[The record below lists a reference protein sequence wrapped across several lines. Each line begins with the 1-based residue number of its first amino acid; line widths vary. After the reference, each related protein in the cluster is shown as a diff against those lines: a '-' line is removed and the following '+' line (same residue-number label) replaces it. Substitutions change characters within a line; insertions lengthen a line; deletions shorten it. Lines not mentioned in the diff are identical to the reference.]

1 MGDCARCGAPTPGVT
16 LCATCILAL
25 RIELQDVAGIIPD
38 CHRGTLPS
46 LPAELDTTFARE
58 DQLTEPYPHARHGGP
73 LPLVFKTHAAEALW
87 VLHSVL
93 AAWAPDLGH
102 IGPESST
109 VRLAHWFLA
118 HLDAVQ
124 RCTRGA
130 ELVDEITSAV
140 HQARRAIDR
149 PDDRRIFL
157 GPCGARQHP
166 LTGQQTPMCV
176 TEVYGLP
183 WRDTAVC
190 EGCGTEYRVMQ
201 RQEWLRERAQR
212 YLGTAPEVAGFLRV
226 TGVACTA
233 EMIRGYAHRG
243 RLAPAGRNPRGHP
256 LYLISDV
263 LAVIRDR
270 YMRRGR

>member
-1 MGDCARCGAPTPGVT
+1 MGDCAHCGAPTPGVT

-38 CHRGTLPS
+38 SHRSTLAS
-46 LPAELDTTFARE
+46 LPDELNTTLARE
-58 DQLTEPYPHARHGGP
+58 DQLAEPYPHARAGGP
-73 LPLVFKTHAAEALW
+73 LPLVFKAHAGEALW
-87 VLHSVL
+87 VLHRTL
-93 AAWAPDLGH
+93 TAWGADLGH
-102 IGPESST
+102 PGGELST
-109 VRLAHWFLA
+109 VRLAHWFLQ

-124 RCTRGA
+124 RCPDGA
-130 ELVDEITSAV
+130 DLMEEVISAV

-157 GPCGARQHP
+157 GPCGA
-166 LTGQQTPMCV
+166 PMGAQGPTCV

-183 WRDTAVC
+183 WRDTAAC
-190 EGCGTEYRVMQ
+190 EGCGAQYRVVQ

-212 YLGTAPEVAGFLRV
+212 YLGTAPEVAGFLRL

-233 EMIRGYAHRG
+233 EMIRGYAHRR
-243 RLAPAGRNPRGHP
+243 RLKPAGRNPRGHP

-263 LAVIRDR
+263 LTVIQDR
-270 YMRRGR
+270 YMRRAR